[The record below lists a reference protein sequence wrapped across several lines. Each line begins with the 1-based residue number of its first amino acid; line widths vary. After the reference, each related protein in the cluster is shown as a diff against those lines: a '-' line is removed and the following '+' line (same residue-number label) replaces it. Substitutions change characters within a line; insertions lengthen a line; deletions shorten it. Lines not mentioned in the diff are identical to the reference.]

1 MKKTQIFISN
11 KIERLDIFLASEIGQ
26 SRSQIS
32 QLIKQNCVYIDEKLV
47 ARPGVKLKVE
57 QNIKVE
63 FPKAKKEDALRV
75 DFDVEILYE
84 DDDVLVINKPS

>member
-32 QLIKQNCVYIDEKLV
+32 QLIKQNCIYIDEKLDDDYIKK
-47 ARPGVKLKVE
+47 ASELK
-57 QNIKVE
+57 
-63 FPKAKKEDALRV
+63 
-75 DFDVEILYE
+75 DFDGI
-84 DDDVLVINKPS
+84 